1 MLIKKKIIVKL
12 TSIPLS
18 KNLLHLL
25 KIQAFPIYS
34 FCWIAHFHLVAE
46 SSISIISISKIPINA
61 TIPNPFSQ
69 NLCKPNQT
77 METLISQNFQP
88 QNHLN
93 FHRKFKHIY
102 MQYPQN
108 PMPPQIKNSNF
119 FFFFQKSTDH
129 NNQAHVPP
137 SPKCKNQL
145 WTTISLIFSR
155 TKHNQKKKVRN
166 QRNI

>member
-119 FFFFQKSTDH
+119 FFFF
-129 NNQAHVPP
+129 
-137 SPKCKNQL
+137 KNPQT
-145 WTTISLIFSR
+145 TTIKPMYHRLQNVKINSEPQFPSFFRELNI
-155 TKHNQKKKVRN
+155 TKRKR
-166 QRNI
+166 